1 MDVIVTKEIIGII
14 TITVMLV
21 GLIVRLNSRIDR
33 LEFKAAHLEEA
44 MKHDREQ
51 FQKMLE
57 NLSHDFKHLE
67 KNIGQMQTNLRVF
80 IQEQGREQTEQI
92 RELSHKL
99 DHLKDEHNK
108 YKVEIT
114 EKLTRS

>member
-57 NLSHDFKHLE
+57 NLSNDFKHLE

-108 YKVEIT
+108 YKIEIT
-114 EKLTRS
+114 EKLTRP